1 MPSAFRKVQEIVLVN
16 YLEDG
21 STITGAYYAEL
32 MREVRLTVY
41 NREEKLL
48 RGMLFDD
55 SAQSISHRTR
65 QIGQQATSLCF
76 RN

>member
-41 NREEKLL
+41 NRETT
-48 RGMLFDD
+48 
-55 SAQSISHRTR
+55 AWHVV
-65 QIGQQATSLCF
+65 
-76 RN
+76 